1 MKIPDFARRALGIG
15 GAVALLSACGGSQ
28 SPIGAPDAISKSG
41 KIPSADEKRALVD
54 PSVKSCPT
62 ATCIYVANVASA
74 NLHSRITVYPADAT
88 GNVKPYRTIT
98 GEHTG
103 LTYPSGLAVD
113 SHGKVYVSIL
123 PPVRLPSI
131 FVFAAT
137 ANGNTTPL
145 RTIAGPATRLQRST
159 GIALDTD
166 ANVYAMNSRSTHQ
179 CTTAGCV
186 SKGYVTVYRDGS
198 DGNIAP
204 IRVIRGRKTR
214 MLGRAYR
221 PITVD
226 SEGSVYVANRQSCYY
241 VGCRGENA
249 ILVYAPGL
257 REDSSPTWV
266 ISGSKTGLNNP
277 AKVAVDDAGNVYVV
291 NPTIA
296 SIRAISGP
304 NTGLDGAM
312 SVAVDAERNIYVSN
326 YLNNSITVYAAG
338 ATGNVAPMRTIK
350 GRKTELAPYALTL
363 H

>member
-1 MKIPDFARRALGIG
+1 MRIADFARRALGIG
-15 GAVALLSACGGSQ
+15 GAVALLSGCGGSQ
-28 SPIGAPDAISKSG
+28 SSIGAPDAIPKSG
-41 KIPSADEKRALVD
+41 KIPSADGKRALVD
-54 PSVKSCPT
+54 PSVKSCPS
-62 ATCIYVANVASA
+62 ATCIYVANGPRASFV
-74 NLHSRITVYPADAT
+74 HGSVTVYPADAT

-113 SHGKVYVSIL
+113 LHGKVYVSIL
-123 PPVRLPSI
+123 PPVQPPSI

-137 ANGNTTPL
+137 ANGDTAPL
-145 RTIAGPATRLQRST
+145 RTIAGPMTRLQRST

-166 ANVYAMNSRSTHQ
+166 ANVYAMNSRSTHR

-296 SIRAISGP
+296 SHPDSVFVYATGAHGNIRPIRAISGS

-326 YLNNSITVYAAG
+326 YLNN
-338 ATGNVAPMRTIK
+338 R
-350 GRKTELAPYALTL
+350 
-363 H
+363 